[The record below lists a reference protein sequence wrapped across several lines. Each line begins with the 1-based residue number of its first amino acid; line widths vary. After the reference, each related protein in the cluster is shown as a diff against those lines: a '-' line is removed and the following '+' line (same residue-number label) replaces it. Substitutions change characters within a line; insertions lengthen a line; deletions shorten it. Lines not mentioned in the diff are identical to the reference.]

1 MCAEKLGS
9 GEAERREIEKENEE
23 NIGAEK
29 RRGGEERKAK

>member
-9 GEAERREIEKENEE
+9 GEAERRERQNENEV